1 MIWADNC
8 CWQNKNWTLYIT
20 VCHCEN
26 QHWGP
31 REISIKYLEKG
42 HTYMKVDLVHS
53 SIGQKLKK
61 QAEVLTVHDFVDLV
75 DSAGKSVKPVGLEIA
90 HFHEFT
96 AENTTRKTKHVT
108 LPLLSTF
115 CGVTF
120 RKASLLMFY
129 KTDFDQLT
137 F

>member
-1 MIWADNC
+1 
-8 CWQNKNWTLYIT
+8 
-20 VCHCEN
+20 
-26 QHWGP
+26 
-31 REISIKYLEKG
+31 
-42 HTYMKVDLVHS
+42 MKVDLVHS